1 MSPPPPPTP
10 PAFDAEQT
18 QTIVKDGLVA
28 SILGGLA
35 MTARLLLS
43 TEPVSIGWAVRR
55 VSAASIVAV
64 IVNYTTKDYISNHS
78 LQIAAVGATA
88 YAAPECLDFLLRWV
102 KARGEAEVAKVTKRI
117 PSNGKGKKPAK
128 RK

>member
-1 MSPPPPPTP
+1 MSPPPPIDNE
-10 PAFDAEQT
+10 AT
-18 QTIVKDGLVA
+18 QSLVKDGLVA

-43 TEPVSIGWAVRR
+43 QEPVTPGWAIRR

-64 IVNYTTKDYISNHS
+64 FVNYASQDYITNHS

-88 YAAPECLDFLLRWV
+88 YAAPEVMDYVLKYL
-102 KARGEAEVAKVTKRI
+102 KARGDAEVAKVTKK
-117 PSNGKGKKPAK
+117 PNDKKKPSK
-128 RK
+128 RGK

>member
-1 MSPPPPPTP
+1 
-10 PAFDAEQT
+10 
-18 QTIVKDGLVA
+18 VA

-43 TEPVSIGWAVRR
+43 TEPVSPGWAVRR

-64 IVNYTTKDYISNHS
+64 LVNYITKDYIANHS

-88 YAAPECLDFLLRWV
+88 YAAPECLDFLLRWI
-102 KARGEAEVAKVTKRI
+102 KNKGEAEVAKVAKKL
-117 PSNGKGKKPAK
+117 PPHGKKKPAK
-128 RK
+128 RGK

>member
-1 MSPPPPPTP
+1 MTPPPPI
-10 PAFDAEQT
+10 DGDST
-18 QTIVKDGLVA
+18 QSIIKDGLIA
-28 SILGGLA
+28 SILGSLA

-43 TEPVSIGWAVRR
+43 NEPVTWGWAIRR

-64 IVNYTTKDYISNHS
+64 FVNYASKDYITNNS

-88 YAAPECLDFLLRWV
+88 YAAPECLEFLLRWI
-102 KARGEAEVAKVTKRI
+102 KARGESEVAKVTKTKT
-117 PSNGKGKKPAK
+117 NGKKSKAK

>member
-1 MSPPPPPTP
+1 MSPPTP
-10 PAFDAEQT
+10 PTFDHDNT
-18 QTIVKDGLVA
+18 QAIVKDGLVA

-43 TEPVSIGWAVRR
+43 TEPVSIGWVVRR
-55 VSAASIVAV
+55 VMAAAIVAAV
-64 IVNYTTKDYISNHS
+64 VGYAIQDHISS
-78 LQIAAVGATA
+78 PGLRMGAVGAA
-88 YAAPECLDFLLRWV
+88 GYAAPEVLDYLLKYI
-102 KARGEAEVAKVTKRI
+102 KARGEAEVAKVTKKL

>member
-1 MSPPPPPTP
+1 MSPPTP
-10 PAFDAEQT
+10 PIDHDQT
-18 QTIVKDGLVA
+18 QAIVKDGLVA

-43 TEPVSIGWAVRR
+43 TEPVSIGWVVRR
-55 VSAASIVAV
+55 VTAAAIVAAV
-64 IVNYTTKDYISNHS
+64 VGYGIQDHISS
-78 LQIAAVGATA
+78 PGLRMAVVGAA
-88 YAAPECLDFLLRWV
+88 GYAAPEVLDYLLKYI
-102 KARGEAEVAKVTKRI
+102 KARGDAEVAKVTKRI